1 VNSSIVTTPADD
13 PVIIIERLF
22 DAPRAL
28 VFKVFT
34 DPYHLAQFWG
44 PHGSTNPVCEMDVRP
59 GGLWRQVM
67 RFPDGTEYAYDSA
80 YIEIVEP
87 ERIVYRDVP
96 LGTAVLDGLP
106 PPQMIT
112 TISFEDAGG
121 RTKLTAHVRATSIAA
136 RDKAVQMGFATTVS
150 QGNERLAAYLATL
163 QAQSPDGG
171 R

>member
-1 VNSSIVTTPADD
+1 
-13 PVIIIERLF
+13 
-22 DAPRAL
+22 
-28 VFKVFT
+28 
-34 DPYHLAQFWG
+34 
-44 PHGSTNPVCEMDVRP
+44 MDVRP

-67 RFPDGTEYAYDSA
+67 RFPNGTEYAYDSA

-96 LGTAVLDGLP
+96 LGSEASENLP

-112 TISFEDAGG
+112 TITFEDVGG
-121 RTKLTAHVRATSIAA
+121 RTKLTAHVRATSITA
-136 RDKAVQMGFATTVS
+136 RDKAVQMGFATTVA

-163 QAQSPDGG
+163 QGQSAADG